1 MHGEISEFFT
11 KVSNSYSKLLIEET
25 SYKTR
30 IEDLNEQ
37 KKRLFE
43 FLIDAEK
50 ELKSLFAEIPKEKR
64 DQMINQLETQ
74 QEIPSPDEINDSLGS
89 FQSIEV
95 MYIYIMV
102 LIHF

>member
-11 KVSNSYSKLLIEET
+11 NVSNSYKKLLIEET

-50 ELKSLFAEIPKEKR
+50 ELKILFTEIPKEKR
-64 DQMINQLETQ
+64 DQMINQLESQ
-74 QEIPSPDEINDSLGS
+74 QELSSQNEINDSLGS

-95 MYIYIMV
+95 IHIYIW
-102 LIHF
+102 F